1 MILTVAIIFG
11 VIAFILLIMFI
22 LGKISKKNDGQL
34 AMVLAMF
41 FILCAGISYGLYSA
55 HIGNDI

>member
-1 MILTVAIIFG
+1 ML
-11 VIAFILLIMFI
+11 I